1 MTDRKLKVA
10 IVGLGRMGSIH
21 ATNFAYFVPRAEVV
35 AVCDVR
41 DESLQWA
48 KENLPPT
55 VKGYKDVEEMFKT
68 SGAEATLIVTE
79 TSRHAPLAELAMS
92 YGLHVLLEKPISV
105 DVETSRRVVE
115 TAKKYPKLKTM
126 VAFVRRFDDSNREL
140 KALID
145 SGKMGKLHTLRS
157 GSNDPYDESG
167 FFVKFSATSG
177 GLFTD
182 VGVHDIDQARWMCG
196 VPNGCPNPKQE
207 VSRVFAIG
215 QAVQHPELAQLG
227 DADNGFGIVEFTNGV
242 NAIIHLGRI
251 ARNGH
256 ECYLEVYGTE
266 SRVNVNN
273 DAQANKLEIRD
284 LHGVRKESHQTHFA
298 RFKEA
303 FVKELQDFTA
313 CVLDDQPLPVNLQD
327 ALEAS
332 KIAYALTLS
341 FRKGVPVFFDQQGE
355 IIPPQ

>member
-1 MTDRKLKVA
+1 MLFT
-10 IVGLGRMGSIH
+10 
-21 ATNFAYFVPRAEVV
+21 
-35 AVCDVR
+35 
-41 DESLQWA
+41 
-48 KENLPPT
+48 
-55 VKGYKDVEEMFKT
+55 
-68 SGAEATLIVTE
+68 
-79 TSRHAPLAELAMS
+79 
-92 YGLHVLLEKPISV
+92 
-105 DVETSRRVVE
+105 
-115 TAKKYPKLKTM
+115 
-126 VAFVRRFDDSNREL
+126 
-140 KALID
+140 
-145 SGKMGKLHTLRS
+145 
-157 GSNDPYDESG
+157 G

-207 VSRVFAIG
+207 ISRVFAIG

-242 NAIIHLGRI
+242 NAILHLGRI

-266 SRVNVNN
+266 CRVNVNN
-273 DAQANKLEIRD
+273 VRCITGVKSLKFLTVLQDAQANKLEIRD

-313 CVLDDQPLPVNLQD
+313 CVLDDR
-327 ALEAS
+327 
-332 KIAYALTLS
+332 
-341 FRKGVPVFFDQQGE
+341 RKFLLY
-355 IIPPQ
+355 

>member
-1 MTDRKLKVA
+1 MADRKLKVA

-48 KENLPPT
+48 KENLPPK

-115 TAKKYPKLKTM
+115 TAKRYPNLKTM

-140 KALID
+140 KTLID
-145 SGKMGKLHTLRS
+145 
-157 GSNDPYDESG
+157 SG

-177 GLFTD
+177 GIFTD

-196 VPNGCPNPKQE
+196 VPNGCPNSKQE

-215 QAVQHPELAQLG
+215 QAIQHPELAQLG

-242 NAIIHLGRI
+242 NAIMHLGRI